1 MALPAVASLTV
12 VASTGEPS
20 ELIMLRIVQQ
30 TPEALDQGLLVG
42 AGDQEVITN
51 PITKAV
57 VAAMCNKATMVAG
70 TVAVTVDKEA
80 DPMARAAAA
89 AEVAVVM
96 ANNNSIKAN
105 KGAILD
111 SLEHSSLRG
120 EHGRSFRDTQLG

>member
-1 MALPAVASLTV
+1 
-12 VASTGEPS
+12 
-20 ELIMLRIVQQ
+20 MLRIVQQ
-30 TPEALDQGLLVG
+30 IPEALDQGLLVG
-42 AGDQEVITN
+42 AGDQQVITN

-80 DPMARAAAA
+80 DPMARAAVA

-111 SLEHSSLRG
+111 SFEHSSLRG